1 MPWQRLGGDTDLARY
16 RLTAP
21 HFVTNRL
28 GVPALKEAGSILDS
42 LDLPPHWQPTPA
54 MEPLD
59 DEAEAEHAKVMHA
72 ATASGTQVE
81 ITGFGHLR
89 DLPRGNEHL
98 PKAYP
103 TARLKSRYY
112 WVSAPFTYTSKSG
125 VARMVDPK
133 DRALSIPAGAATS
146 STQPIHAG
154 TCPTIGSRRRACNRS
169 IPNSNGGERCG
180 AVLRASANSQTL
192 QQGHRR

>member
-1 MPWQRLGGDTDLARY
+1 MRLQRLGGDTDLARY

-42 LDLPPHWQPTPA
+42 LDLPPHWQLTPA

-59 DEAEAEHAKVMHA
+59 DEAEAEHAKVIHE
-72 ATASGTQVE
+72 ATAGGTQVE

-89 DLPRGNEHL
+89 NLPRGHKHL
-98 PKAYP
+98 PKANP
-103 TARLKSRYY
+103 AAQLKSRYY
-112 WVSAPFTYTSKSG
+112 WVSSAFTYTSKSG

-133 DRALSIPAGAATS
+133 DPRAFDPGWSGNIFDSADPRWDLPDDWEPPPSL
-146 STQPIHAG
+146 QPFN
-154 TCPTIGSRRRACNRS
+154 PEQQRR
-169 IPNSNGGERCG
+169 
-180 AVLRASANSQTL
+180 
-192 QQGHRR
+192 

>member
-1 MPWQRLGGDTDLARY
+1 MPMRWQRLGGDTELARY

-28 GVPALKEAGSILDS
+28 GVPALKEAGSIIDS

-59 DEAEAEHAKVMHA
+59 DEAEAEHAKVMHE
-72 ATASGTQVE
+72 ATAGGTQVE

-112 WVSAPFTYTSKSG
+112 WVSAVAARSMTPALTS
-125 VARMVDPK
+125 R
-133 DRALSIPAGAATS
+133 
-146 STQPIHAG
+146 STRLLNI
-154 TCPTIGSRRRACNRS
+154 TRSWIGPRR
-169 IPNSNGGERCG
+169 
-180 AVLRASANSQTL
+180 
-192 QQGHRR
+192 